1 MILKNNNLIYSFSNK
16 TKLLKKIYRFYMK
29 TLVTIE
35 KEIPNKKTLIKIED
49 LNSNSLE
56 KLSKYKINNI
66 GKEVGSNNI
75 VVKLRNINDT
85 DFVVSEPQSN
95 LFAIVKDTEEIN
107 NNLDNI
113 INSTIKDKE
122 DIIKDKENKPIKEN
136 EYLINDNNN
145 NSDSVVND
153 NNINTTNTNDTVN
166 NSAEISISTTEV
178 SNTIEN
184 NVSVIRSNI
193 LKLEDLSQMKESN
206 LKIAEQITEQF
217 KNISFVNQYFF
228 FLKYWFH

>member
-1 MILKNNNLIYSFSNK
+1 MILKNNNLIYSFYNK
-16 TKLLKKIYRFYMK
+16 TKLLKKIYRYYMK
-29 TLVTIE
+29 NTQVIIE
-35 KEIPNKKTLIKIED
+35 KDIHNKKTLIKIED

-75 VVKLRNINDT
+75 VVKLRNNNDT

-95 LFAIVKDTEEIN
+95 LFAIVKDSEEIN

-113 INSTIKDKE
+113 INRTLKDKE
-122 DIIKDKENKPIKEN
+122 SILNKKPIKEKDN
-136 EYLINDNNN
+136 SNSSINNN
-145 NSDSVVND
+145 ESVVND
-153 NNINTTNTNDTVN
+153 NNINTTNTNGT
-166 NSAEISISTTEV
+166 NSAEISTTEV
-178 SNTIEN
+178 SNTIDN

-193 LKLEDLSQMKESN
+193 LKLEDLSLIKESN

-217 KNISFVNQYFF
+217 QNISFIN
-228 FLKYWFH
+228 LK